1 MLRFWKLAMMKQG
14 NQSNEQSY
22 TPETDARNNT
32 LTSYTKL
39 AYLISSFNDHNL
51 YFKVS
56 MILYNK
62 LYSTYGVDAKDMCK
76 QWCIDKYKD
85 KSEQIDYNW
94 DTYWPSR
101 TVEKK
106 IGLNTLKKL
115 AEESDP
121 EGYKKWCQEYSWSP
135 IKKLL
140 KNFTE
145 VDVKEFIVLNKQ
157 KDVVYNSATHLW
169 YIWNPVTKLW
179 DSSEDNCVVI
189 DFVTNFVRGEM
200 NKLAKSDWAK
210 KTEMKTDKNGKE
222 KEITPNQD
230 LINSCVDKIQ

>member
-1 MLRFWKLAMMKQG
+1 MDFLITSLLILAKNVLEQCMLRFWKLAMMKQ
-14 NQSNEQSY
+14 EKPKQSY

-39 AYLISSFNDHNL
+39 AYLISGFNDYNL

-62 LYSTYGVDAKDMCK
+62 LYSTYGVDAKNMCK

-85 KSEQIDYNW
+85 KSEQIDYDW

-145 VDVKEFIVLNKQ
+145 VDVKEFIVLHKQ
-157 KDVVYNSATHLW
+157 KDVVYNST
-169 YIWNPVTKLW
+169 T
-179 DSSEDNCVVI
+179 D
-189 DFVTNFVRGEM
+189 TNFLSYRH
-200 NKLAKSDWAK
+200 
-210 KTEMKTDKNGKE
+210 
-222 KEITPNQD
+222 
-230 LINSCVDKIQ
+230 KIVIL